1 MFKTKTSLLFV
12 TALLLVCIDSTFASG
27 RRPRPSPTATP
38 VAPPPPV
45 VVSPANGASLVQP
58 IMLDWNPVSAPGG
71 PIGSYTWQVG
81 TSSTFTTVV
90 ASGFTN
96 MESDPSIPT
105 RTADKVS
112 GLPNGTYFWRVKC
125 TQLGP
130 NGGVDSAWSPVQSFT
145 VTGLG
150 PAPATPSFITPANN
164 AQFHLRES
172 FNIQWSPVVNAQS
185 YILEADDEPTFSYP
199 LNLTL
204 SPINFGTQSGAI
216 WGNPLT
222 IYYRVRAVSV
232 DGVRSLPS
240 ATRTVQITNA
250 APIPAGVSLVAPAG
264 GATVQLPFFVDWT
277 DTPNPQVPGYDL
289 EFNTSPNF
297 SLATQALLVSP
308 SRSDYLIARDLLAP
322 GNYFWRARALHGD
335 VAGLWSAGRAITVTA
350 PVAPPDVNLFAILAE
365 PGNAYGGNTAHA
377 RVMLDNPA
385 PAGGAIVS
393 VSTDIPQVNMPA
405 TTITVPAGRTDATIS
420 NIATGP
426 VPNNGVSVGI
436 IGDLF
441 AAFANGREQ
450 NSFGILPIL
459 YGTSLSAES
468 AVGGTSVNGTVTLQ
482 SAAPA
487 GGITVRLVSSD
498 PNIVRPPAT
507 VFIPAG
513 ATDIDFAIPTSAVAV
528 ATRVIIETGT
538 DTDGY
543 RAPQTWL
550 TVTPAS
556 SPLPPPSLS
565 SLTLSSSTVAA
576 GATVTGT
583 LRLTSPAPAG
593 GALVRLQGS
602 MEGQV
607 IVPQS
612 VTIPAGSISATF
624 TTTPAPET
632 PFPRWVFIQGSYGT
646 SGGLQARILEIDP
659 APGPATLLA
668 VGPASQDVI
677 GGHSGRASVGLV
689 IPAPAGGGTVSL
701 TTDNPSV
708 IHVPASVTIPE
719 GNSATSFAIGTA
731 QVSGLPTGGN
741 VFASAGGVTR
751 SIFVNVSA
759 DPNAPPLLQ
768 SMTISPTSV
777 RGGTNATGTVFLSA
791 PAPAGG
797 ISVTLATSNRAVA
810 TVPGIVNV
818 PGGQTSA
825 SFTVTTFAVGNNT
838 SVTITAF
845 FDSTASASLTVT
857 AGPAPSPTPP
867 ASPTPPPSPTPPA
880 SPTPSAS
887 PTPGLPAPSLIS
899 PAADARFAPGTNVTF
914 DWSDVAGATS
924 YTIQVDDQ
932 DTFPSPIVNQTTTTS
947 QFSTSTLPVVRMWW
961 RVRANNTGGSGPW
974 SAVRRFEIKN

>member
-1 MFKTKTSLLFV
+1 M
-12 TALLLVCIDSTFASG
+12 A
-27 RRPRPSPTATP
+27 RRWFNQSHLIGIQYPRPA
-38 VAPPPPV
+38 
-45 VVSPANGASLVQP
+45 
-58 IMLDWNPVSAPGG
+58 G
-71 PIGSYTWQVG
+71 PIGSYTWQVS
-81 TSSTFTTVV
+81 TTSTFTTVI

-96 MESDPSIPT
+96 MDSDPSIPT

-112 GLPNGTYFWRVKC
+112 GLPNGTYFWRVKDS
-125 TQLGP
+125 QLGP
-130 NGGVDSAWSPVQSFT
+130 NGGVDSPWSTVRSFI

-150 PAPATPSFITPANN
+150 PAPATPTFITPANN
-164 AQFHLRES
+164 AQFHLVES

-199 LNLTL
+199 LTL
-204 SPINFGTQSGAI
+204 QLEPISFGTQSGAI

-222 IYYRVRAVSV
+222 IFYRVRAVSV

-250 APIPAGVSLVAPAG
+250 APIPAGVSQVAPANA
-264 GATVQLPFFVDWT
+264 ATVQLPFFVDWS

-297 SLATQALLVSP
+297 GLATMVLLLSP
-308 SRSDYLIARDLLAP
+308 SRSDYMITRDLLAP
-322 GNYFWRARALHGD
+322 GNYFWRVRALHGD
-335 VAGLWSAGRAITVTA
+335 VAGLWSSGRAITVTA
-350 PVAPPDVNLFAILAE
+350 PVTPPNVNLFAILAE
-365 PGNAYGGNTAHA
+365 PVNAYGGNIAHA

-393 VSTDIPQVNMPA
+393 LSTDIPQVNLPA

-426 VPNNGVSVGI
+426 VPNNGGGSVGI

-441 AAFANGREQ
+441 AGFANGREQ

-459 YGTSLSAES
+459 YGTSLSNES
-468 AVGGTSVNGTVTLQ
+468 VIGGTSVNATVTLV

-487 GGITVRLVSSD
+487 GGTTVRLVSSD
-498 PNIVRPPAT
+498 SNIVRPPPT

-513 ATDIDFAIPTSAVAV
+513 ATDVDFTIPTSAVSV

-538 DTDGY
+538 DVDGY

-550 TVTPAS
+550 TVTPPG
-556 SPLPPPSLS
+556 SPPPPPSLS
-565 SLTLSSSTVAA
+565 SLTLSSSTVPS
-576 GATVTGT
+576 GGTVTGT

-593 GALVRLQGS
+593 GAIVRLQGS

-632 PFPRWVFIQGSYGT
+632 AFPRWVFIQGSYGT

-659 APGPATLLA
+659 APGPATVLA
-668 VGPASQDVI
+668 IGPASQDVI
-677 GGHSGRASVGLV
+677 GGNSGRASVALV
-689 IPAPAGGGTVSL
+689 IPAPVGGGVVSL
-701 TTDNPSV
+701 TTDNPSI
-708 IHVPASVTIPE
+708 IHVPATVTIPAA
-719 GNSATSFAIGTA
+719 NSAISFAIGTSR
-731 QVSGLPTGGN
+731 VTGLPTGGN
-741 VFASAGGVTR
+741 VFATAGGVTK

-768 SMTISPTSV
+768 SMTITPTSV
-777 RGGTNATGTVFLSA
+777 RGGTSATGTVFLSS

-797 ISVTLATSNRAVA
+797 ISVTLATSNLSVA
-810 TVPGIVNV
+810 TVPGIVTV

-825 SFTVTTFAVGNNT
+825 NFTVTTFAVGNST
-838 SVTITAF
+838 AVTITAF
-845 FDSTASASLTVT
+845 FDTTISANLTVT
-857 AGPAPSPTPP
+857 AGAPPSPTPP
-867 ASPTPPPSPTPPA
+867 SSPTPPPSPTPPR
-880 SPTPSAS
+880 SPTPPPS
-887 PTPGLPAPSLIS
+887 PTPPQTLPPPSLLS
-899 PAADARFAPGTNVTF
+899 PAADARFAPGTNIVF
-914 DWSDVAGATS
+914 DWGDVTGAVS
-924 YTIQVDDQ
+924 YTIQIDDQ
-932 DTFPSPIVNQTTTTS
+932 ESFSSPIVNQTVTTS
-947 QFSTSTLPVVRMWW
+947 QFSSSTLPTTRMWW
-961 RVRANNTGGSGPW
+961 RVRANGTGGSGPF
-974 SAVRRFEIKN
+974 SAARRFEIRN

>member
-1 MFKTKTSLLFV
+1 M
-12 TALLLVCIDSTFASG
+12 
-27 RRPRPSPTATP
+27 
-38 VAPPPPV
+38 
-45 VVSPANGASLVQP
+45 
-58 IMLDWNPVSAPGG
+58 
-71 PIGSYTWQVG
+71 
-81 TSSTFTTVV
+81 

-96 MESDPSIPT
+96 MDSDPSIPT

-130 NGGVDSAWSPVQSFT
+130 NGGVDSPWSLVRSFT

-164 AQFHLRES
+164 SQFHLVES
-172 FNIQWSPVVNAQS
+172 FNIQWSSVVNAQ
-185 YILEADDEPTFSYP
+185 YYLLEADDEPTFSYP

-204 SPINFGTQSGAI
+204 SPIYFGTQSGAI
-216 WGNPLT
+216 WGNSLT
-222 IYYRVRAVSV
+222 IYYRVRAVSA

-250 APIPAGVSLVAPAG
+250 APIPAGVSQVAPANG
-264 GATVQLPFFVDWT
+264 VTVQLPFFVDWT

-297 SLATQALLVSP
+297 PLATMALLVSP
-308 SRSDYLIARDLLAP
+308 SRSDYMITRDLLAP
-322 GNYFWRARALHGD
+322 GNYFWRVRALHGD

-350 PVAPPDVNLFAILAE
+350 PIAPPNVNLFAILAE
-365 PGNAYGGNTAHA
+365 PVNAYGGNTAHA

-385 PAGGAIVS
+385 PAGGAVVS
-393 VSTDIPQVNMPA
+393 ISTDIPQVNMPA
-405 TTITVPAGRTDATIS
+405 TTVTVPAGRTDATIS

-426 VPNNGVSVGI
+426 VPNNGGGSVGI

-441 AAFANGREQ
+441 AGFANGSGQ

-459 YGTSLSAES
+459 YGTSLSNES
-468 AVGGTSVNGTVTLQ
+468 VVGGTSVNATVTLQ

-487 GGITVRLVSSD
+487 GGTTVRLASSD
-498 PNIVRPPAT
+498 TSIVRPPLT

-513 ATDIDFAIPTSAVAV
+513 ATDIDFTIPTSAVSV

-538 DTDGY
+538 DVDGY

-550 TVTPAS
+550 TVTPAGS
-556 SPLPPPSLS
+556 PPPPASLS
-565 SLTLSSSTVAA
+565 SLTLSSSTVPS
-576 GATVTGT
+576 GGTVTGT

-593 GALVRLQGS
+593 GAVVTLQGS

-612 VTIPAGSISATF
+612 VTIPGGNISGTF
-624 TTTPAPET
+624 TTTPAPES
-632 PFPRWVFIQGSYGT
+632 PFPRWVFIQGHYGT
-646 SGGLQARILEIDP
+646 SGGSQARILEIDP

-668 VGPASQDVI
+668 ISPASQDII
-677 GGHSGRASVGLV
+677 GGNSGRASVAMIV
-689 IPAPAGGGTVSL
+689 PAQVGGGIISL

-708 IHVPASVTIPE
+708 IQVPASVTIPE
-719 GNSATSFAIGTA
+719 GNSATSFAIGTSR
-731 QVSGLPTGGN
+731 VTGLPTGGN
-741 VFASAGGVTR
+741 VFASAGGVTK
-751 SIFVNVSA
+751 SVFVNVSP

-768 SMTISPTSV
+768 SMTITPASV
-777 RGGTNATGTVFLSA
+777 SGGTNATGTVFLSS

-797 ISVTLATSNRAVA
+797 ISVTLSTSNSAAA
-810 TVPGIVNV
+810 TVPGIVSV

-825 SFTVTTFAVGNNT
+825 NFTVTTFAVANNT

-845 FDSTASASLTVT
+845 YDTTTSANLTVT
-857 AGPAPSPTPP
+857 AGAPP
-867 ASPTPPPSPTPPA
+867 
-880 SPTPSAS
+880 S

-899 PAADARFAPGTNVTF
+899 PAADARFAPGTNISF
-914 DWSDVAGATS
+914 DWTDVAGAVS
-924 YTIQVDDQ
+924 YTIQIDDR
-932 DTFPSPIVNQTTTTS
+932 DTFPAPLIVDQTATTS
-947 QFSTSTLPVVRMWW
+947 QFSTSTLPTLTMWW
-961 RVRANNTGGSGPW
+961 RVRANGTGGPGSW
-974 SAVRRFEIKN
+974 SAARRFEVKN

>member
-1 MFKTKTSLLFV
+1 MFQIKTSLVFAA
-12 TALLLVCIDSTFASG
+12 ALLLVWIGPTFESG
-27 RRPRPSPTATP
+27 GQNPSPTPARPPAP
-38 VAPPPPV
+38 VL
-45 VVSPANGASLVQP
+45 VSPANGASLAQP
-58 IMLDWNPVSAPGG
+58 ITLDWNPVSAPGG

-81 TSSTFTTVV
+81 TSSTFTTVI

-96 MESDPSIPT
+96 MDSDPSIPT

-125 TQLGP
+125 SQLGP
-130 NGGVDSAWSPVQSFT
+130 NGGVDSPWSTVRSFT

-164 AQFHLRES
+164 AQFHVTES

-199 LNLTL
+199 LTL
-204 SPINFGTQSGAI
+204 QLEPISFGTQSGAI

-222 IYYRVRAVSV
+222 IFYRVRAVSV

-240 ATRTVQITNA
+240 ATRTVRITNA
-250 APIPAGVSLVAPAG
+250 APIPAGVSPVAPAA
-264 GATVQLPFFVDWT
+264 GATVRLPFFVDWS

-297 SLATQALLVSP
+297 SLGTMVLLVSP
-308 SRSDYLIARDLLAP
+308 SRSDYMITRDLLAP
-322 GNYFWRARALHGD
+322 GNYFWRVRALHGD

-350 PVAPPDVNLFAILAE
+350 PVAPPNVNLFAILAE
-365 PGNAYGGNTAHA
+365 PVNAYGGNTAHA

-393 VSTDIPQVNMPA
+393 ISTDIPQVNMPA

-426 VPNNGVSVGI
+426 VPNNGGGSVGI

-441 AAFANGREQ
+441 AGFANGRGQ

-459 YGTSLSAES
+459 YGTSLSNES
-468 AVGGTSVNGTVTLQ
+468 VVGGTSVNATVTLQ

-487 GGITVRLVSSD
+487 GGTTVRLVSSD

-513 ATDIDFAIPTSAVAV
+513 ATDVDFTIPTSAVAV

-538 DTDGY
+538 DVDGY

-550 TVTPAS
+550 TVTPPG
-556 SPLPPPSLS
+556 SPPPPPSLS
-565 SLTLSSSTVAA
+565 SLTLSSSTVLS
-576 GATVTGT
+576 GSTVTGT

-593 GALVRLQGS
+593 GAVVRLQGS

-646 SGGLQARILEIDP
+646 SGGSQARILEIDP

-668 VGPASQDVI
+668 IGPASQDLI
-677 GGHSGRASVGLV
+677 GGHSGRASVALV

-701 TTDNPSV
+701 TTDNPSI
-708 IHVPASVTIPE
+708 IHVPASVTIPA
-719 GNSATSFAIGTA
+719 GNSATSFAIGTSP
-731 QVSGLPTGGN
+731 VTGLPTGGN
-741 VFASAGGVTR
+741 VFASAGGVTK

-759 DPNAPPLLQ
+759 G
-768 SMTISPTSV
+768 SE
-777 RGGTNATGTVFLSA
+777 
-791 PAPAGG
+791 
-797 ISVTLATSNRAVA
+797 RA
-810 TVPGIVNV
+810 
-818 PGGQTSA
+818 
-825 SFTVTTFAVGNNT
+825 
-838 SVTITAF
+838 
-845 FDSTASASLTVT
+845 
-857 AGPAPSPTPP
+857 
-867 ASPTPPPSPTPPA
+867 
-880 SPTPSAS
+880 
-887 PTPGLPAPSLIS
+887 
-899 PAADARFAPGTNVTF
+899 AAAA
-914 DWSDVAGATS
+914 
-924 YTIQVDDQ
+924 IDD
-932 DTFPSPIVNQTTTTS
+932 D
-947 QFSTSTLPVVRMWW
+947 
-961 RVRANNTGGSGPW
+961 
-974 SAVRRFEIKN
+974 

>member
-1 MFKTKTSLLFV
+1 
-12 TALLLVCIDSTFASG
+12 
-27 RRPRPSPTATP
+27 
-38 VAPPPPV
+38 
-45 VVSPANGASLVQP
+45 
-58 IMLDWNPVSAPGG
+58 
-71 PIGSYTWQVG
+71 
-81 TSSTFTTVV
+81 
-90 ASGFTN
+90 

-130 NGGVDSAWSPVQSFT
+130 NGGVDSPWSTVLSFN

-164 AQFHLRES
+164 AQFHVNES
-172 FNIQWSPVVNAQS
+172 FNIQWSSVVNAQS

-199 LNLTL
+199 LTLTL
-204 SPINFGTQSGAI
+204 APINFGTLSGAL
-216 WGNPLT
+216 WGNALT

-240 ATRTVQITNA
+240 ATVAVQITNA
-250 APIPAGVSLVAPAG
+250 APIPAGVSPVAPVN
-264 GATVQLPFFVDWT
+264 GATVQLPFFVDWS
-277 DTPNPQVPGYDL
+277 DTPNPQIPGYDL

-297 SLATQALLVSP
+297 TLGTQALLLSP
-308 SRSDYLIARDLLAP
+308 SRSDYMITRDLLAP
-322 GNYFWRARALHGD
+322 GSYFWRVRALHGD
-335 VAGLWSAGRAITVTA
+335 VAGLWSAGRSITVTA
-350 PVAPPDVNLFAILAE
+350 PIAPPDVNLFAILAE
-365 PGNAYGGNTAHA
+365 PTNAYGGNTAHA

-385 PAGGAIVS
+385 PAGGAVVS
-393 VSTDIPQVNMPA
+393 ISTDIPQVNMPSA
-405 TTITVPAGRTDATIS
+405 TITVPAGRTDATIS

-441 AAFANGREQ
+441 AGFANGRGQ

-459 YGTSLSAES
+459 YGMSLSDES
-468 AVGGTSVNGTVTLQ
+468 VIGGTSVNATVTLQ
-482 SAAPA
+482 SAAPS
-487 GGITVRLVSSD
+487 GGTTVRLVSSD

-507 VFIPAG
+507 VFISAG
-513 ATDIDFAIPTSAVAV
+513 ATDVDFTIPTSAVSV

-538 DTDGY
+538 DIDGY

-550 TVTPAS
+550 TVRSPGSPA
-556 SPLPPPSLS
+556 PPPSLS
-565 SLTLSSSTVAA
+565 SLTLSSSTVLA
-576 GATVTGT
+576 GGTVTGT

-593 GALVRLQGS
+593 GAVVRLQGS

-632 PFPRWVFIQGSYGT
+632 PFSRWVFIQGSYGT

-659 APGPATLLA
+659 APGPVTVLA
-668 VGPASQDVI
+668 IGPASQDVI
-677 GGHSGRASVGLV
+677 GGHSGRASVALV

-708 IHVPASVTIPE
+708 IQVPASVTIPE
-719 GNSATSFAIGTA
+719 GNSATSFTIGTSA
-731 QVSGLPTGGN
+731 VTGLPTGGN
-741 VFASAGGVTR
+741 VFATAGGVTR
-751 SIFVNVSA
+751 SIFVNVSP

-791 PAPAGG
+791 PAPSGG

-845 FDSTASASLTVT
+845 FDTTTSASLTVT
-857 AGPAPSPTPP
+857 AGAAPSPTPP

-880 SPTPSAS
+880 SPTPSPAS
-887 PTPGLPAPSLIS
+887 PTPGLLAPSLIS
-899 PAADARFAPGTNVTF
+899 PAADARFTPGTNITF
-914 DWSDVAGATS
+914 DWSDVSGATS
-924 YTIQVDDQ
+924 YTIQIDDQ
-932 DTFPSPIVNQTTTTS
+932 ETFPSPIVNQTTTAS
-947 QFSTSTLPVVRMWW
+947 QFSTSSLPTVRMWW
-961 RVRANNTGGSGPW
+961 RVRANNASGSGPW
-974 SAVRRFEIKN
+974 SAVRRFEVKN